1 MNNEQKAQLYHS
13 LLLRHD
19 KLDGQISDI
28 KSDAAGSDLNDV
40 QKDKV
45 STEKEEKETTVK
57 ESKEMDQKKQ
67 EFLAAM
73 GATTTKT
80 KFSMSWSSVR
90 HLTTCRR
97 LRKACPVRNYLSGKR
112 FADY

>member
-40 QKDKV
+40 QKAKV
-45 STEKEEKETTVK
+45 
-57 ESKEMDQKKQ
+57 
-67 EFLAAM
+67 
-73 GATTTKT
+73 
-80 KFSMSWSSVR
+80 
-90 HLTTCRR
+90 
-97 LRKACPVRNYLSGKR
+97 
-112 FADY
+112 